1 MTHDQLMTVKQLKEL
16 LANKPDSAA
25 VFIQVHSA
33 SCAMTMNFPAVDVL
47 ATGALV
53 FVTCGKRYE
62 RAGGTA

>member
-1 MTHDQLMTVKQLKEL
+1 MRSAEFMTVKQLKEL

-47 ATGALV
+47 ATGDLV
-53 FVTCGKRYE
+53 FVTCGKHYE